1 MIKFRTIGAAPAVI
15 AGVMTMTGIAMAETP
30 AAFYAGKTV
39 TFIVGAPP
47 GGTYGLYGQVLA
59 HHIGA
64 HIPGKPT
71 VVVKFH
77 GASSGGMLA
86 ANYMQNAATKDG
98 TTIGMTQQTIPINQI
113 MRPESVK
120 YDVRLWQWVGGMAP
134 VRNMLGVW
142 HTAPAQTIE
151 QAKKVEVIVGAT
163 GKSSPTYITPT
174 LLNEFVGTKFKV
186 VRGYKGVAGLNLA
199 MERGEIF
206 GRGASWMSIK
216 LDKAEWVRDK
226 KFKVLA
232 IDAATKQPD
241 LPDVPRLLDLVQDP
255 RKRKILE
262 LVGVSAEFGRA
273 VFMPPGTPADRVA
286 AMRTAFNETLKD
298 PALLAE
304 AKERKMEIEPQ
315 TAAELEEMVKRIF
328 DAPADVIE
336 AARKA
341 MGGE

>member
-1 MIKFRTIGAAPAVI
+1 
-15 AGVMTMTGIAMAETP
+15 
-30 AAFYAGKTV
+30 
-39 TFIVGAPP
+39 
-47 GGTYGLYGQVLA
+47 
-59 HHIGA
+59 
-64 HIPGKPT
+64 
-71 VVVKFH
+71 
-77 GASSGGMLA
+77 
-86 ANYMQNAATKDG
+86 
-98 TTIGMTQQTIPINQI
+98 
-113 MRPESVK
+113 
-120 YDVRLWQWVGGMAP
+120 
-134 VRNMLGVW
+134 
-142 HTAPAQTIE
+142 
-151 QAKKVEVIVGAT
+151 
-163 GKSSPTYITPT
+163 
-174 LLNEFVGTKFKV
+174 
-186 VRGYKGVAGLNLA
+186 

-286 AMRTAFNETLKD
+286 AMRTAFDETLKD

-304 AKERKMEIEPQ
+304 AKERKMEIEAQ
-315 TAAELEEMVKRIF
+315 TAAELAEMVKRIF
-328 DAPADVIE
+328 DAPPDVIE